1 MYSFPN
7 SQSAVLCLG
16 LNLFLTCIQV
26 SKEAGKVIWHFS
38 LLRNFPQISVIHTVK
53 GFSVANITVV
63 DVFSGIPLFWY
74 DPTDELAIWSLVPLP
89 FYIQLEYME
98 VHILLNPHLE
108 DFEHYFAS
116 MWDKYNCVAVWTFFG
131 ITFLW
136 DWNENWLF
144 PFLWPLLNFPN
155 LPAYIEE
162 NFHIIIF

>member
-1 MYSFPN
+1 
-7 SQSAVLCLG
+7 
-16 LNLFLTCIQV
+16 
-26 SKEAGKVIWHFS
+26 
-38 LLRNFPQISVIHTVK
+38 
-53 GFSVANITVV
+53 
-63 DVFSGIPLFWY
+63 
-74 DPTDELAIWSLVPLP
+74 
-89 FYIQLEYME
+89 ME

-155 LPAYIEE
+155 LLAYIEE